1 MWRVGLAVAVAVSLA
16 WITPASAQWFQRW
29 ENDGRRPFW
38 EQEPPRQA
46 YRDPSLDAYG
56 SGRMALGGAR
66 PYIEPEAPK
75 KVALENNYTPNSII
89 IDTAARKLFL
99 ILSDSEAYE
108 YPISVGRQG
117 FSWTGTEFISRVA
130 EWPDWHPPK
139 EMIARDRRLPDKMT
153 GGLRNPLGARALY
166 LGKSLYRIHGTNDA
180 KSIGRAA
187 SSGCFR
193 MMNEHVVHLASQI
206 VVGTPVTVVKRLP
219 PVEERISPPPPLPQR
234 NAVWGRSASLTNPM
248 R

>member
-1 MWRVGLAVAVAVSLA
+1 MWRVMFIGVVAASVAWV
-16 WITPASAQWFQRW
+16 TPASAQWFQQW
-29 ENDGRRPFW
+29 ENFGRRPFW
-38 EQEPPRQA
+38 EQAPRQA
-46 YRDPSLDAYG
+46 YRDPSDLDVRR
-56 SGRMALGGAR
+56 GRMALGGAR
-66 PYIEPEAPK
+66 PYIDPEAPN

-89 IDTAARKLFL
+89 IDTAARKLYL

-117 FSWTGTEFISRVA
+117 FSWTGTEFISRIA

-139 EMIARDRRLPDKMT
+139 EMISRDRRLPDKMT

-180 KSIGRAA
+180 NSIGRAA

-219 PVEERISPPPPLPQR
+219 PLEERVSPPPPLPQR
-234 NAVWGRSASLTNPM
+234 NADTAAQL
-248 R
+248 

>member
-1 MWRVGLAVAVAVSLA
+1 MMWRLAVVVAVAASATWV
-16 WITPASAQWFQRW
+16 TPASAQWFQQW
-29 ENDGRRPFW
+29 EDYGRRPFW
-38 EQEPPRQA
+38 EQQPRRA
-46 YRDPSLDAYG
+46 YPDPADRPDFQTRR
-56 SGRMALGGAR
+56 GRMALGGPR
-66 PYIEPEAPK
+66 PYIEPEAPE

-89 IDTAARKLFL
+89 IDTTGRKLYF

-117 FSWTGTEFISRVA
+117 FSWTGTELVSRVA

-180 KSIGRAA
+180 NSIGRAA

-193 MMNEHVVHLASQI
+193 MLNEHVVHLSSLV
-206 VVGTPVTVVKRLP
+206 VVGAQVTVVKRMP
-219 PVEERISPPPPLPQR
+219 PIEKRVSPPPPLPPRATAAQ
-234 NAVWGRSASLTNPM
+234 L
-248 R
+248 